1 MKLPAL
7 AALPLTLCLAS
18 CGDDPTR
25 AVVLTPDPARYE
37 ACPASFPAAPAL
49 PALSTFKLP
58 DGREVVLLDVVIARE
73 TVVAKYVLKGREAW
87 FRCRQPV
94 TYTMDWIREV
104 TKPQP

>member
-1 MKLPAL
+1 MLRVAGPVLLTTSL
-7 AALPLTLCLAS
+7 AA

-37 ACPASFPAAPAL
+37 ACPATFPAAPAL
-49 PALSTFKLP
+49 APLTSFTLP
-58 DGREVVLLDVVIARE
+58 DGREVVILDVVIARE

-94 TYTMDWIREV
+94 TYTTDWIREV
-104 TKPQP
+104 TKPER

>member
-1 MKLPAL
+1 MKPHAL
-7 AALPLTLCLAS
+7 AAVLSTLFLAS

-37 ACPASFPAAPAL
+37 ACPAAFPAAPAL
-49 PALSTFKLP
+49 APLTSFTLP

-94 TYTMDWIREV
+94 TYTTDWIREV
-104 TKPQP
+104 TKPER

>member
-1 MKLPAL
+1 MKPHAL
-7 AALPLTLCLAS
+7 AVALSTLCLAS

-49 PALSTFKLP
+49 APLTSFTLP

-94 TYTMDWIREV
+94 KYTVDWIAEV